1 MLINYQQKIRKL
13 FMETYVLVSW
23 WTFINNSIIVEKILL
38 ENEDTI
44 YFR

>member
-1 MLINYQQKIRKL
+1 
-13 FMETYVLVSW
+13 METYVLVSW